1 MNELHPCS
9 CCERAKAVAILH
21 GEEGFSVNCS
31 IMLDGCGWS
40 TSDYPTIEEAVYI
53 WNKSFESYAALQEN
67 ILCTKCGQTMVHTGS
82 YHFVCPDCLSF
93 ATKSSEGI
101 SRFRICAL
109 NHVEDL
115 IALGYRLVKE

>member
-31 IMLDGCGWS
+31 IMYDGCGHR
-40 TSDYPTIEEAVYI
+40 TTHYPTIEEAVYV
-53 WNKSFESYAALQEN
+53 WNKAFESHAISEER
-67 ILCTKCGQTMVHTGS
+67 ILCLKCGQTMVHTGFH
-82 YHFVCPDCLSF
+82 HFVCPDCLSQ
-93 ATKSSEGI
+93 ASKSPEGI
-101 SRFRICAL
+101 SRFRICTL
-109 NHVEDL
+109 SHVEDL